1 MSLQSVEAS
10 NWLPGPKLFPPGCLQ
25 YPDPALRLAG
35 LWPLID
41 RRQAHPGHQ
50 PADAMT
56 RPKTVSA
63 SSWRV
68 AGCPRKWDHLR
79 VQNSFDHLCHNN
91 GINNGNELHR
101 YEGILFSLMQRAP
114 SIQLCLAFV
123 FVGFVT
129 E

>member
-1 MSLQSVEAS
+1 MQAV
-10 NWLPGPKLFPPGCLQ
+10 PGCQIRDRLVAHLIGSSATM
-25 YPDPALRLAG
+25 ALNSAENRQRVFMAG
-35 LWPLID
+35 
-41 RRQAHPGHQ
+41 HPH
-50 PADAMT
+50 
-56 RPKTVSA
+56 S
-63 SSWRV
+63 
-68 AGCPRKWDHLR
+68 PRKWDHLR

-91 GINNGNELHR
+91 GINNGHELHR